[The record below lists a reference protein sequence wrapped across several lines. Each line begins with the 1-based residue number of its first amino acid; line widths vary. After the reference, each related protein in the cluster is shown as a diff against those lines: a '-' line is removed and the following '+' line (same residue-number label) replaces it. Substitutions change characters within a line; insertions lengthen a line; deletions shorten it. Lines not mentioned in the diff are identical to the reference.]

1 MDIPNHFISGDWGT
15 SNFRLRL
22 VETETLKVLA
32 EVKNDQ
38 GVKTIYNKFLSQN
51 KISQYDLFL
60 NFLSEQLLNLTDTPE
75 EHLII
80 LAGMA
85 SANIGL
91 FELDYAN
98 LPILQ
103 NGSSLNWK
111 YLSADSKTKIIL
123 ISGVRSDT
131 GMMRG
136 EEIQAVGLEE
146 YLAPFNKGILLLP
159 GTHSKH
165 LAYSNRQF
173 SGLKNFMTGELF
185 EILSKQSILAN
196 SIIASQWDKKREA
209 AFKEGLILGFNG
221 KLSENL
227 FSVRAKDILYNF
239 DKKDNYYFLSGLLI
253 GDELSYLKEMDDK
266 IFLAASGPIYELYR
280 EALQILFTTQ
290 RLVLFNNNMLERAFL
305 QGQKKILYQ
314 YGKQ

>member
-1 MDIPNHFISGDWGT
+1 MEIPNHFISGDWGT

-38 GVKTIYNKFLSQN
+38 GVKTVYQKYLNQN
-51 KISQYDLFL
+51 KISQYDFFL
-60 NFLSEQLLNLTDTPE
+60 NFLLEQTLKLTDTPQE
-75 EHLII
+75 YMII

-91 FELDYAN
+91 LELDYAN

-103 NGSSLNWK
+103 NGSSLKWE
-111 YLSADSKTKIIL
+111 YLSGNSKAKILL
-123 ISGVRSDT
+123 ISGVRGDT

-146 YLAPFNKGILLLP
+146 YLAPFEKGILLLP

-165 LAYSNRQF
+165 LAYSNRKF

-185 EILSKQSILAN
+185 EIFSKHSILAN
-196 SIIASQWDKKREA
+196 SIATAQWDKKRET
-209 AFKEGLILGFNG
+209 AFKEGLVLGFDG
-221 KLSENL
+221 KLNENL
-227 FSVRAKDILYNF
+227 FSVRAKDILYSF
-239 DKKDNYYFLSGLLI
+239 DKQDNYYFLSGLLI
-253 GDELSYLKEMDDK
+253 GDELSYLKEKEDK
-266 IFLAASGPIYELYR
+266 IFLAASGTIYEIYR
-280 EALQILFTTQ
+280 EALQMLFATQ
-290 RLVLFNNNMLERAFL
+290 RLVLFNKNMLEKAFL

-314 YGKQ
+314 YGK

>member
-1 MDIPNHFISGDWGT
+1 
-15 SNFRLRL
+15 
-22 VETETLKVLA
+22 
-32 EVKNDQ
+32 
-38 GVKTIYNKFLSQN
+38 
-51 KISQYDLFL
+51 
-60 NFLSEQLLNLTDTPE
+60 
-75 EHLII
+75 
-80 LAGMA
+80 
-85 SANIGL
+85 
-91 FELDYAN
+91 
-98 LPILQ
+98 
-103 NGSSLNWK
+103 
-111 YLSADSKTKIIL
+111 
-123 ISGVRSDT
+123 
-131 GMMRG
+131 
-136 EEIQAVGLEE
+136 
-146 YLAPFNKGILLLP
+146 
-159 GTHSKH
+159 
-165 LAYSNRQF
+165 
-173 SGLKNFMTGELF
+173 MTGELF